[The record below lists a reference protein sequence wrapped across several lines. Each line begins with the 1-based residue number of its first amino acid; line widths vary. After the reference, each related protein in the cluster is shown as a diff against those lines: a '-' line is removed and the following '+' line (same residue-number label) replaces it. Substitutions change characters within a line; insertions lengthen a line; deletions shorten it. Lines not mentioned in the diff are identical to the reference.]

1 MRNYLR
7 EMSNSITRKAWLS
20 SAAQALSR
28 VSDSSQLDA
37 RLLLCQVLDISKSQL
52 LAWPE
57 QTINTQ
63 QQSALQKLIERRL
76 AGEPMAY
83 ILGSA
88 EFWGLELMVSPAVLV
103 PRPETE
109 LIIEITL
116 ETIKEQGLSAP
127 TILDLGTGSGAIA
140 LALAAELPDATLL
153 AVDVSE
159 SALQVAEANRKRHG
173 LTNVRMIQSNWFE
186 RIDPKMTFDF
196 IVSNPPYVAE
206 GDPHL
211 SDLAHE
217 PDLALTAAE
226 EGMADIR
233 HLTITA
239 PKFLKPGGWLIV
251 EHGYNQGDITNEQFM
266 AAHFSNVNS
275 RRDLAQVQ
283 RVTLGQWG

>member
-37 RLLLCQVLDISKSQL
+37 RLLLCHVLDISKSQL

-57 QTINTQ
+57 QTINTL
-63 QQSALQKLIERRL
+63 QQSDLQKLIDRRL
-76 AGEPMAY
+76 AGEPIAY
-83 ILGSA
+83 ILGST

-116 ETIKEQGLSAP
+116 ETINEQALSAP

-140 LALAAELPDATLL
+140 LALASELPDATLL

-159 SALQVAEANRKRHG
+159 QALQVAEANRKRHG

-211 SDLAHE
+211 RDLVHE

-233 HLTITA
+233 HLAITA
-239 PKFLKPGGWLIV
+239 PKFLKPEGWLIV
-251 EHGYNQGDITNEQFM
+251 EHGYNQGDITKTQFQ
-266 AAHFSNVNS
+266 AAQFSNVNT

>member
-1 MRNYLR
+1 
-7 EMSNSITRKAWLS
+7 MSNSITRKAWLS
-20 SAAQALSR
+20 SAAQVLTR

-109 LIIEITL
+109 LIVEITL
-116 ETIKEQGLSAP
+116 ETINEQGISAP

-140 LALAAELPDATLL
+140 LALASELPDATLL

-173 LTNVRMIQSNWFE
+173 LTNV
-186 RIDPKMTFDF
+186 
-196 IVSNPPYVAE
+196 
-206 GDPHL
+206 
-211 SDLAHE
+211 
-217 PDLALTAAE
+217 
-226 EGMADIR
+226 
-233 HLTITA
+233 
-239 PKFLKPGGWLIV
+239 
-251 EHGYNQGDITNEQFM
+251 
-266 AAHFSNVNS
+266 
-275 RRDLAQVQ
+275 
-283 RVTLGQWG
+283 